1 MRSGDG
7 TGRERGIFGGVG
19 NMHEVLLFLYSLY
32 SGAFFFSI
40 FYSFLFIGF
49 LGLTGVLNW
58 LEHPYGFVR
67 RL

>member
-7 TGRERGIFGGVG
+7 TGRERGIFRGVG

-32 SGAFFFSI
+32 SGAFFFSV

-49 LGLTGVLNW
+49 LGLTGVLN
-58 LEHPYGFVR
+58 
-67 RL
+67 